1 MKISVAS
8 SAGFC
13 FGVNRA
19 VNMVSKLLN
28 EGRKVCTLGPIIHNP
43 QTLAELSARG
53 ATIAESVGEAPRDS
67 TLVIRSHGVGRGIY
81 DEIAARGLSFCDATC
96 PFVAKI
102 HSIVAKASREGRT
115 VLVAGDALHPE
126 VRGILGHCAG
136 PYYVFKNAADLAQIT
151 EKNSFLKTG
160 PVCVAAQTTFS
171 VTEWENCLEIIR
183 KVYTNA
189 VIFDTICNVTAIRQ
203 SEAAE
208 LSRTCDA
215 MIVIGGRQ
223 SSNTAKLFDVCRSNC
238 VTYLVEAVDELP
250 LAALKKAERVGITA
264 GASTPARIIKEV
276 LDTMSEVNE
285 GADQATTEAAAK
297 NTKENPAEGNFEEML
312 EESLKTLNTDEKV
325 HGVVVGVTPTE
336 VLVDVGRKQA
346 GYVPASELSADPG
359 VKPEDVVKVGDEMDL
374 LIMRT
379 NDQEG
384 TIMLSKKRLDAAKGW
399 EKVMAAA
406 DDESVLEGVVSEVV
420 KGGVIAVTN
429 GVRVF
434 IPASQATAS
443 RNDPLE
449 DLLKKQVKFRIIEV
463 NRGRKRAVGSIRSVL
478 RDARKAQE
486 EKFWET
492 AEVDKVYT
500 GVVKSLTSYGAFVDL
515 GGIDG
520 MIHISE
526 LSWTR
531 IKHPS
536 EVVNVGDTVTVYIK
550 ALDREKGKISLGYK
564 KPEDNPWV
572 ILKDKYPVGSVVDV
586 KIVGMTTFGAFAQVI
601 PGIDGLI
608 HISQIADH
616 RIEKPQDVL
625 KIGDAV
631 KVKIT
636 DIDFDRHRV
645 SLSIRA
651 LLEEQEEN
659 AENSDNI

>member
-1 MKISVAS
+1 
-8 SAGFC
+8 
-13 FGVNRA
+13 
-19 VNMVSKLLN
+19 
-28 EGRKVCTLGPIIHNP
+28 
-43 QTLAELSARG
+43 
-53 ATIAESVGEAPRDS
+53 
-67 TLVIRSHGVGRGIY
+67 
-81 DEIAARGLSFCDATC
+81 
-96 PFVAKI
+96 
-102 HSIVAKASREGRT
+102 
-115 VLVAGDALHPE
+115 
-126 VRGILGHCAG
+126 
-136 PYYVFKNAADLAQIT
+136 
-151 EKNSFLKTG
+151 
-160 PVCVAAQTTFS
+160 
-171 VTEWENCLEIIR
+171 
-183 KVYTNA
+183 
-189 VIFDTICNVTAIRQ
+189 
-203 SEAAE
+203 
-208 LSRTCDA
+208 
-215 MIVIGGRQ
+215 
-223 SSNTAKLFDVCRSNC
+223 
-238 VTYLVEAVDELP
+238 
-250 LAALKKAERVGITA
+250 
-264 GASTPARIIKEV
+264 
-276 LDTMSEVNE
+276 
-285 GADQATTEAAAK
+285 
-297 NTKENPAEGNFEEML
+297 
-312 EESLKTLNTDEKV
+312 
-325 HGVVVGVTPTE
+325 
-336 VLVDVGRKQA
+336 
-346 GYVPASELSADPG
+346 
-359 VKPEDVVKVGDEMDL
+359 
-374 LIMRT
+374 MRT